1 MFDTRPPNVPLQPRR
16 LIIAPDRQ
24 RLQAVVGRLFT

>member
-1 MFDTRPPNVPLQPRR
+1 MLFMQTGNVPLQPRR
-16 LIIAPDRQ
+16 LIIETGRR